1 MSEEAETQA
10 RAARHAIYKEGTA
23 THQQVAD
30 RVVTEES
37 LKAKGFVRNEHT
49 KDWYRVPK
57 GDR

>member
-1 MSEEAETQA
+1 VSEEDQAQA

-30 RVVTEES
+30 GVITEES
-37 LKAKGFVRNEHT
+37 LKAKGFVQDVHT
-49 KDWYRVPK
+49 KDWHRVPK